1 MVTEETFFEK
11 LRLFQRKV
19 FNLNTNPMKMM
30 KGAAGAAKK
39 SAKWGDD
46 MREESMRQHK
56 CFWGGG
62 DQGTLSLRA
71 CDAPPPGGGKKAGG
85 LVTRGSGKE
94 KSRLNGSFKIR

>member
-1 MVTEETFFEK
+1 MT
-11 LRLFQRKV
+11 
-19 FNLNTNPMKMM
+19 MM

-46 MREESMRQHK
+46 MRKESMRQHK

-71 CDAPPPGGGKKAGG
+71 CDSGGIGGGSAYKGDATWEGGKVQFKKGG
-85 LVTRGSGKE
+85 LVTKGSKKE
-94 KSRLNGSFKIR
+94 KSRLKGNFKVF